1 MKFYFLPPREDNTIL
16 LLYYKVQSVT
26 AVKGHSRYL

>member
-1 MKFYFLPPREDNTIL
+1 MKFYFLPAREDGTVL

-26 AVKGHSRYL
+26 AVKGTSRY